1 MDKAMLD
8 VMEADASPRTDKL
21 DKVRD
26 AVRRAR
32 DLQAEIKDMEEL
44 LKERKKRLLQVTQ
57 RDLVDV
63 FDEANV
69 TDIGI
74 PKEGNQPG
82 FRAVLRP
89 FYHANIAADWPDDRR
104 GAAFAW
110 LDENGHG
117 DIIKDTIIVEFPRGS
132 RARQKLLVDWLEKN
146 KMSYSQTLAVPW
158 NTLTSLIKTL
168 TEKMRLAQADGEEV
182 TPLPLETLGA
192 TVGRVVEVKPVKED

>member
-1 MDKAMLD
+1 MDKDIAAL
-8 VMEADASPRTDKL
+8 MEADAAPRADKL

-44 LKERKKRLLQVTQ
+44 LKERKKQLLTVTQ
-57 RDLVDV
+57 RDLVDI
-63 FDEANV
+63 FDDANV

-82 FRAVLRP
+82 FRAVLKP
-89 FYHANIAADWPDDRR
+89 FYHANIAADWSDERR
-104 GAAFAW
+104 AAAFSW

-117 DIIKDTIIVEFPRGS
+117 DIIKDTIVVEFPRGT
-132 RARQKLLVDWLEKN
+132 RERQLKVMSWLDKEKI
-146 KMSYSQTLAVPW
+146 SYSQALAVPW

-168 TEKMRLAQADGEEV
+168 TEKMRVAQADGREV

-192 TVGRVVEVKPVKED
+192 TVGRVVEVKPIKED

>member
-1 MDKAMLD
+1 MDKTIAD
-8 VMEADASPRTDKL
+8 IMEQDAAPRSDKL

-26 AVRRAR
+26 AVRRCR
-32 DLQAEIKDMEEL
+32 DIQAEIRDMEEL
-44 LKERKKRLLQVTQ
+44 LKERKKVLLKITQ

-63 FDEANV
+63 FDDANI
-69 TDIGI
+69 TDIGV
-74 PKEGNQPG
+74 PREGNQPA
-82 FRAVLRP
+82 FRAVLKP

-104 GAAFAW
+104 GAAFGW

-117 DIIKDTIIVEFPRGS
+117 DIIKDTIVVEFPRGS
-132 RARQKLLVDWLEKN
+132 RERQRLLADWLDKN

-168 TEKMRLAQADGEEV
+168 TEKMRVAQADGEEV